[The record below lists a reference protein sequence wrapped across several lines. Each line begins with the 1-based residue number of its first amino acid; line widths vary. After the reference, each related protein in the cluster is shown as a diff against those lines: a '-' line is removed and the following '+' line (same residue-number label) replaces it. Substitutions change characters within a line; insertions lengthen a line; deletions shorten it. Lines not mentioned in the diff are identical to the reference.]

1 MIKLYDK
8 VKIKKSGEL
17 GIVIDI
23 DNNNNT
29 RPDIYLVEIIDK
41 PKNYN
46 IEDVIL
52 WCDYEEVIKV

>member
-52 WCDYEEVIKV
+52 WCDYGEVIKV

>member
-17 GIVIDI
+17 GIVVDI